1 MTNNRNKDPKNRF
14 RKRSEKSEYEQKII
28 DIARVTRVVKGGKRF
43 SFRTVIVIGDKK
55 GKVGIGVAKGPD
67 MKISTEK
74 SFADAKKNLVKI
86 NIERNTIPYQV
97 YKKLGSARVMLKP
110 AAKGNGIVA
119 GGAVRAVVSLVGI
132 NDITGKMLGSRNKL
146 SNARATVEALK
157 QFSIKNTREII
168 LEKEKAEKADKEK
181 EREIKKTK
189 DRTKENKEKEVAKK
203 EIRKL
208 GN

>member
-1 MTNNRNKDPKNRF
+1 MTNNRNRDPKNKF
-14 RKRSEKSEYEQKII
+14 RRKSEKSEYEQKVI

-132 NDITGKMLGSRNKL
+132 NDITGKMLGSRNRL

-189 DRTKENKEKEVAKK
+189 DRTKENKEKEVEKK
-203 EIRKL
+203 KL